1 MKGKLIWSLVVGAV
15 AGTMFTVAAPVKAD
29 VLYVDTMPS
38 SRIITSPVVVD
49 TTPTYVVDTT
59 PVVTAPIVTTPTITA
74 PIMIESDRSH
84 FLRFGLGP
92 LLDFG
97 LF

>member
-15 AGTMFTVAAPVKAD
+15 AGTMLSVVPAKAD
-29 VLYVDTMPS
+29 VLYVDNGFMPS
-38 SRIITSPVVVD
+38 SRIITSPVVIED
-49 TTPTYVVDTT
+49 TTPSVVVDTT
-59 PVVTAPIVTTPTITA
+59 PVMTTTTAPVITTPIVV
-74 PIMIESDRSH
+74 PEERSH
-84 FLRFGLGP
+84 FLNLGIGP

>member
-1 MKGKLIWSLVVGAV
+1 MKGKLVWSLIVGAV
-15 AGTMFTVAAPVKAD
+15 AGTMFNVAAPAKAD
-29 VLYVDTMPS
+29 VLYIDSMPS
-38 SRIITSPVVVD
+38 QRIITSPVVVE

-59 PVVTAPIVTTPTITA
+59 PVVTTPAITTTTVA
-74 PIMIESDRSH
+74 PIMVDTDSSH

>member
-1 MKGKLIWSLVVGAV
+1 MKGKLIWSLIVGAV
-15 AGTMFTVAAPVKAD
+15 AGTMFTPAMAD
-29 VLYVDTMPS
+29 VLYIESMPS
-38 SRIITSPVVVD
+38 NRIITSPVVVD

-59 PVVTAPIVTTPTITA
+59 PVVTTPVYSTSTVA
-74 PIMIESDRSH
+74 PIMIDDDNSH
-84 FLRFGLGP
+84 FIRFGLGP

>member
-1 MKGKLIWSLVVGAV
+1 MKGKLIWSLVFGAV
-15 AGTMFTVAAPVKAD
+15 AGTMFTVAPAKAD
-29 VLYVDTMPS
+29 VLYIDNMPS
-38 SRIITSPVVVD
+38 RVITSPVVIED
-49 TTPTYVVDTT
+49 TTPAYVVDTT
-59 PVVTAPIVTTPTITA
+59 PVITTPVYSTTTT
-74 PIMIESDRSH
+74 PIMIDDVDRSH

>member
-1 MKGKLIWSLVVGAV
+1 MKGKLIWSLIVGAV
-15 AGTMFTVAAPVKAD
+15 AGTMFTPAMAD
-29 VLYVDTMPS
+29 VLYIDSMPS
-38 SRIITSPVVVD
+38 NRIITSPVVVD

-59 PVVTAPIVTTPTITA
+59 PVVTTPVYSTSTVA
-74 PIMIESDRSH
+74 PIMIDDDSSH

>member
-15 AGTMFTVAAPVKAD
+15 AGTMFTAAPVKAD

-59 PVVTAPIVTTPTITA
+59 PVVTSPIITTPITA
-74 PIMIESDRSH
+74 PIMVEPDRSH